1 MAGRRIEGSHRL
13 VVVSVTVV
21 TEVLIDVVV
30 DGLGAC
36 VVVVTGSAV
45 VVGVA
50 VVVGAS
56 VVVGVAVADSVTV
69 WVVGAGA
76 GATDCVVLGS
86 ADDVALG
93 VVPVVAGLVVSTLT
107 NFTTAYTSSA
117 RIAAL
122 STPKAI
128 SAAGF

>member
-36 VVVVTGSAV
+36 VVVVTGAASV
-45 VVGVA
+45 VVGI
-50 VVVGAS
+50 VVVAGAS
-56 VVVGVAVADSVTV
+56 VVVGFAVADSVTV

-76 GATDCVVLGS
+76 GAADCVVLGS
-86 ADDVALG
+86 ADG
-93 VVPVVAGLVVSTLT
+93 VVLDVVVVAAGLVASTLT
-107 NFTTAYTSSA
+107 NFTTA
-117 RIAAL
+117 
-122 STPKAI
+122 
-128 SAAGF
+128 